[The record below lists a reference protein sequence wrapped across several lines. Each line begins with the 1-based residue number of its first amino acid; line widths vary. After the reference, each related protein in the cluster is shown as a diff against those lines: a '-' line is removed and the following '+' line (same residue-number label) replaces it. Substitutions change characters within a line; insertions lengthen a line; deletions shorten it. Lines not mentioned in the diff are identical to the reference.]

1 MKVYMLNPPYFRHF
15 GREMRWQDTGRGGT
29 LYYPIWLSYATG
41 LLENNGHK
49 VRLVDAIAWNWGI
62 KRVIEDLRKFSPDMV
77 VIGTSFTSINNDL
90 GVSKKIKSEFDVDVP
105 VVMVG
110 PPASQFSE
118 KMVDDGVDIVARY
131 EYDFILAELT
141 EKMEKGERI
150 DNVPG
155 ISFKQNGRII
165 HNPNRPWSMSDE
177 LDELPFVSKVYKD
190 HLNVHDYFLNYSLYP
205 MVQIFTGR
213 GCPYKCTFCSWPQS
227 FMGRKYRVRSVENI
241 LDEIEWIEENL
252 PVKEVFL
259 EDDTFTINKNR
270 VMEFC
275 KGYME
280 RSLDISW
287 SCNARADTLDL
298 ETMKMMKK
306 ANCRF
311 LIVGFESADDEILRN
326 IKKGFT
332 VEQAREFAK
341 NVKKAGLL
349 LHADF
354 IAGLPGETKETIE
367 MTKRFIRE
375 IKPEQLQVSVC
386 SPFPGTELYEW
397 CKKNGYL
404 LTDDPN
410 EYLDEQGHQKAI
422 ISYPWLTA
430 EEIVQK
436 VDSIL
441 KEYYLSLSYVPVALK
456 QVFRRRGIDEAKRLY
471 HSAKMFMRYIKGR
484 T

>member
-1 MKVYMLNPPYFRHF
+1 MKVYMLNLPYFRHF
-15 GREMRWQDTGRGGT
+15 GREMRWQDTGRGGA

-62 KRVIEDLRKFSPDMV
+62 KRVIEDLRKFNPDMV

-341 NVKKAGLL
+341 NVKKARLL

-422 ISYPWLTA
+422 ISYPELSNKEVTKA
-430 EEIVQK
+430 
-436 VDSIL
+436 VDEML
-441 KEYYLSLSYVPVALK
+441 KAYYFSLGYIPIAFR
-456 QVFRRRGIDEAKRLY
+456 QVFRKHGIREARRLWY
-471 HSAKMFMRYIKGR
+471 SARMFMRYIGGR
-484 T
+484 